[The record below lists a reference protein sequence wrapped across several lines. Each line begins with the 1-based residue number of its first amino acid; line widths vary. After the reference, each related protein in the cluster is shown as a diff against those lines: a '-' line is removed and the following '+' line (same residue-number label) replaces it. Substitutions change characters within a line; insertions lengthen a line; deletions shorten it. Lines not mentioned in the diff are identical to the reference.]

1 MPYTHVSADVYCS
14 QPLARAKHSH
24 FHSDDGVF
32 FSVVADVRWMV
43 DDTLLFRRLLPR
55 SKSVNFHANELM
67 VDEDHKMANRKS
79 EQERRAWCA
88 VFCVFVVAV
97 FDLKTSKKCYSCC
110 WHFAILWPFT
120 LGVMGPIKWKS
131 TWVWVRVC
139 VCKSHSYFFCF
150 RLFESRSP
158 FIFSG
163 VDSKSLSLSF
173 CARHFGCCSFFT

>member
-1 MPYTHVSADVYCS
+1 MTRY
-14 QPLARAKHSH
+14 
-24 FHSDDGVF
+24 F
-32 FSVVADVRWMV
+32 FVVCFFGQNLSIFMRMNWWSMK
-43 DDTLLFRRLLPR
+43 TI
-55 SKSVNFHANELM
+55 
-67 VDEDHKMANRKS
+67 KMANRKS

-120 LGVMGPIKWKS
+120 LGVMGPIKWKF
-131 TWVWVRVC
+131 TWVCECVC

-173 CARHFGCCSFFT
+173 CARHFGCCSFLYIIIIKKIVIITCMRCVAVALWVCVYALIRLLTSLFP

>member
-1 MPYTHVSADVYCS
+1 MSKREELDV
-14 QPLARAKHSH
+14 
-24 FHSDDGVF
+24 
-32 FSVVADVRWMV
+32 
-43 DDTLLFRRLLPR
+43 LFL
-55 SKSVNFHANELM
+55 
-67 VDEDHKMANRKS
+67 
-79 EQERRAWCA
+79 
-88 VFCVFVVAV
+88 CVFVVAV
-97 FDLKTSKKCYSCC
+97 FDLKASKKCYSCC

-173 CARHFGCCSFFT
+173 CARYFGCCSFFYIIIIKKIVIITCMGCVAVALWVCVCMRSFACLPRYFHKTQPMRRH